1 MNEVA
6 DTDGKMNLDMPIEE
20 QHVPSDNLT
29 EEVPDVQEDMIIDP
43 PASTSNIGATSQQDH
58 DEALLDDDLQPAP
71 PTVQLRPT
79 VSFMIF
85 PLQDYAPSR
94 DSPIRQ
100 RMPPSLKVAPSSPLI
115 SFASLDDGRKAP
127 TSRRKTSQQR
137 LPPNKLLLSPRSRIL
152 STSSMIEPRN
162 LSPPIPYNL

>member
-6 DTDGKMNLDMPIEE
+6 DADGKMNLEMYIEE

-29 EEVPDVQEDMIIDP
+29 EEVSEAQEDMLIDP
-43 PASTSNIGATSQQDH
+43 PANAPEMGTTSQQDH
-58 DEALLDDDLQPAP
+58 DEALLDNDLHPAP

-115 SFASLDDGRKAP
+115 SFTSLDDGRKAP
-127 TSRRKTSQQR
+127 SSRRKPSQQR
-137 LPPNKLLLSPRSRIL
+137 SPNKLLLSPRSRIL